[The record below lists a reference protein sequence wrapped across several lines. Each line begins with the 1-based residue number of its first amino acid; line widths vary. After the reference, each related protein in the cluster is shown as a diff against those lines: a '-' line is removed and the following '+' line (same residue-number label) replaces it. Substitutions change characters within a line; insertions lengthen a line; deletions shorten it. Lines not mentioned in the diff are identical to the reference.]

1 MTLKEGEADF
11 VWTTPAF
18 SGAQI
23 HFQTEQI
30 IPGGFIQ
37 YGGDGCKLLIDKD
50 LCKSYLL
57 SVT

>member
-50 LCKSYLL
+50 LCKSYPLPA
-57 SVT
+57 T